1 MILKKFVTIP
11 WILEQER
18 ILRTKNTVVAVNWF
32 NILAV
37 VFLCFIVG
45 VLILRYYDAKNT
57 TTATAMATA
66 MATAKAGEA
75 PAAPSE
81 DRRKNMLFFNL
92 A

>member
-1 MILKKFVTIP
+1 MIRKKFVTIP

-66 MATAKAGEA
+66 KAAEA